1 MRIGLLSDTHDNLA
15 SVQAAAAVL
24 VREEISVLLH
34 CGDVCG
40 PSIIEALDGF
50 TVYLAQGNMDRM
62 PALGTAVQTLRE
74 PGRLA
79 RCHDLALEGFR
90 VALVHGDDGG
100 LLRRLIQSGAYA
112 YVFHGHTHR
121 RGDRQVG
128 STRVIN
134 PGALGGLRRGPRS
147 FCVLD
152 LQTGAARFHEL
163 ESEVETG

>member
-15 SVQAAAAVL
+15 SAQAAAGFL
-24 VREEISVLLH
+24 VREGISVLLH

-40 PSIIEALDGF
+40 PSVIEALDGF

-62 PALGTAVQTLRE
+62 PALAAALETLRG

-79 RCHDLALEGFR
+79 HCHDLTLDGLR

-100 LLRRLIQSGAYA
+100 PLRRLIHSGAYA

-128 STRVIN
+128 PTRVIN

-147 FCVLD
+147 FCVID
-152 LQTGAARFHEL
+152 LQTGEARFHEL
-163 ESEVETG
+163 AEVETG